1 MPIYEF
7 KCPNGTVTEK
17 FVKMGTKEIECPK
30 CHQKAKKLISLC
42 IFELK
47 GGGWYADGYASG
59 KKKNLNR

>member
-42 IFELK
+42 TFELK

-59 KKKNLNR
+59 KKKI